1 MIECRINDLPEGRR
15 KQLKRMISRE
25 IRKQMTSQDYQQ
37 RKGEFL
43 AKQNKAEGK
52 A

>member
-15 KQLKRMISRE
+15 TQLKRMISRE

-37 RKGEFL
+37 RKAEFL